1 MSGYTPLFDSALD
14 GTLFGKWPH
23 TGIWT
28 CLLSQMDKRGIIDKH
43 PNLLAAKI
51 GVPVDLLLS
60 CISDFMQPDPGSRTP
75 DHEGRRLELLEPGK
89 RDWGWRVLNHQL
101 YREKARKSAY
111 DTARTESGKD
121 RERKAD
127 KRSAS
132 RDVPTRPDASR
143 DVPLSD
149 TDTNSDSKANKNP
162 PKPPTGGVFGL
173 DVAAWNRWETYRR
186 GIRKPI
192 REQSL
197 EAAQKKLA
205 SFGSQ
210 QAAVVEN
217 SIAEGYQGLI
227 PPKLNGSRS
236 QPQASAPRHREFG
249 K

>member
-28 CLLSQMDKRGIIDKH
+28 CLLSQMDKRGVIDKH

-75 DHEGRRLELLEPGK
+75 DYEGRRMELLEPGK

-111 DTARTESGKD
+111 DSNRTESGKD
-121 RERKAD
+121 RERKAEQ
-127 KRSAS
+127 RAAS
-132 RDVPTRPDASR
+132 RDVPTCPDAFR

-149 TDTNSDSKANKNP
+149 TNSDTEANKNP

-173 DVAAWNRWETYRR
+173 DAVAWNRWETYRR
-186 GIRKPI
+186 SIRKPI
-192 REQSL
+192 KPASL
-197 EAAQKKLA
+197 EAAQRKLA

-227 PPKLNGSRS
+227 PPKTNGYQR
-236 QPQASAPRHREFG
+236 PAEPPRRHKKFG
-249 K
+249 ES